1 MRKYF
6 VKAINF
12 FDERFG
18 HRWADADL
26 AMQIKRTQKKARLY
40 PAIRVTVHAAPDPR
54 AKDSLLQVDC
64 VLGAAAYLGK
74 YHGFVTGLTFR
85 LGAIFG
91 ALGRFQFGKLGSLL
105 SGQKLD
111 GSQAM

>member
-6 VKAINF
+6 VKAINY

-26 AMQIKRTQKKARLY
+26 AMQIRRTQKKARLY
-40 PAIRVTVHAAPDPR
+40 PTIRVTVHDAPDPR
-54 AKDSLLQVDC
+54 AGESLVEVDC

-74 YHGFVTGLTFR
+74 YHGFMSGLTFR

-91 ALGRFQFGKLGSLL
+91 ALGKFQFGKLGALL
-105 SGQKLD
+105 GGQKLD